1 MKKHNWI
8 AALLL
13 ILFLLCGCSKQEG
26 KGDFESLFSTAESSF
41 QMGRFFFGGQVLG
54 IKNDQRIISYYD
66 APMGEN
72 TFYSVRVTQDFF
84 GCMPERNITVCILG
98 NSETFPDRVS
108 LEKGKEY
115 LFEAA
120 LWMEGEEPIF
130 LLPTF
135 YSSLPELKE
144 EKAYAMEEEQR
155 ALCGSLE
162 DYKSALLERGK
173 EAGYSPATVL
183 SGMKDQLKNAAGR
196 GDASYFK
203 EKGFE
208 RVDSAALQ
216 ETASAAAALL
226 KRAEAAEAT
235 WEGIGAL
242 IK

>member
-26 KGDFESLFSTAESSF
+26 KGDFESLFTTAESSF

-66 APMGEN
+66 APMGDN

-98 NSETFPDRVS
+98 NSETFPDRAS

-135 YSSLPELKE
+135 YSSLPTLKE
-144 EKAYAMEEEQR
+144 GEAYAMEEGQR
-155 ALCGSLE
+155 ALCGSLD
-162 DYKSALLERGK
+162 DYKSALLERAK
-173 EAGYSPATVL
+173 KSGYSPASVL
-183 SGMKDQLKNAAGR
+183 RGLKDQLKNAAVR
-196 GDASYFK
+196 ADASYFK

-208 RVDSAALQ
+208 TVDSAALK

-226 KRAEAAEAT
+226 KKAEAAEAT
-235 WEGIGAL
+235 WKGIGEL